1 MAAQPYDQLL
11 AGDPSMVGRESS
23 RLRGTALVTVLAI
36 LIVVAAAVLATVEW
50 IAPASAGA
58 VSG

>member
-1 MAAQPYDQLL
+1 MTAQTYEPVL
-11 AGDPSMVGRESS
+11 ASDASLRGRESS

-36 LIVVAAAVLATVEW
+36 LFLVAAAVLATVEW

-58 VSG
+58 VPG